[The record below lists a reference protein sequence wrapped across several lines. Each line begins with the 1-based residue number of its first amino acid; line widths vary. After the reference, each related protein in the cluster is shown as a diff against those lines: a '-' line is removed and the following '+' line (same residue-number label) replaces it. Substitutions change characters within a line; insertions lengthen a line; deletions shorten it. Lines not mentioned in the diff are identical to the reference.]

1 MTKKK
6 DTIFAQL
13 KREYKQLE
21 KPTMKN
27 LFKITSQILCVAIAA
42 SLIIKGFDIGFESII
57 TSVIK

>member
-13 KREYKQLE
+13 KREYKRLE

-42 SLIIKGFDIGFESII
+42 SLIIKGFDIGFESIV
-57 TSVIK
+57 TSLIK